1 MHLLPLE
8 KLFQK
13 RSTECPTELP
23 QLGSKYFEQYC
34 GLVNVLRTEYYTK
47 IDAGLAALT
56 LVPGQAS
63 GIYTAHDSDHFD
75 EVIVQAGE
83 LLGAQELIDGSEVSR
98 SRSVLNAYELYILLV
113 AIRVHDVGNI
123 FGRERHEKKCF
134 EILNAVGSTAGTHS
148 PEKKIIAKIAEAHG
162 GLTSSGS
169 KDTIGALDIVS
180 AGANVTYR
188 PRLLAGVVRIA
199 DEICENRRRA
209 SNVLLNTSTL
219 PKHSEIYHAY
229 AKSIQSNYWSPV
241 DRAFRLQF
249 WIPLSDVEKAW
260 GCENRA
266 RPGESAKTEVYLLDE
281 IFTRLEKMDR
291 ERRYCNMHTRDV
303 FTIDSILANVKI
315 VTDEEQDDI
324 EEIKIPELS
333 DRGYPE
339 HVEGGLRSAL
349 EKYCG
354 SNYGATLRSRYAVK

>member
-180 AGANVTYR
+180 AGANVTYW
-188 PRLLAGVVRIA
+188 
-199 DEICENRRRA
+199 
-209 SNVLLNTSTL
+209 T
-219 PKHSEIYHAY
+219 
-229 AKSIQSNYWSPV
+229 
-241 DRAFRLQF
+241 
-249 WIPLSDVEKAW
+249 
-260 GCENRA
+260 
-266 RPGESAKTEVYLLDE
+266 
-281 IFTRLEKMDR
+281 
-291 ERRYCNMHTRDV
+291 
-303 FTIDSILANVKI
+303 
-315 VTDEEQDDI
+315 
-324 EEIKIPELS
+324 
-333 DRGYPE
+333 
-339 HVEGGLRSAL
+339 
-349 EKYCG
+349 
-354 SNYGATLRSRYAVK
+354 